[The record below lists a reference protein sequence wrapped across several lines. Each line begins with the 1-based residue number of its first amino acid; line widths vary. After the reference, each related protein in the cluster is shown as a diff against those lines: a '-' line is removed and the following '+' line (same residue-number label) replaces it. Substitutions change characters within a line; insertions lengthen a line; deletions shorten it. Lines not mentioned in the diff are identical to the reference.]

1 MVPSTREEGHIQKA
15 IIGTRNRKKVK
26 DKQSWMIERL
36 SQEHHMIQ
44 RMLYSERMLRHHA
57 TTLLKLSHTGLQSMI
72 LNEEEIAVT

>member
-1 MVPSTREEGHIQKA
+1 MRNERHIQKA
-15 IIGTRNRKKVK
+15 IIGTRNRKTVK
-26 DKQSWMIERL
+26 DKQSWMIKHCLRNT
-36 SQEHHMIQ
+36 HMIQ